1 MSWENWFPIFSI
13 SHKGFLL
20 PEKIDCFTSF
30 LSSTVKYNGSNFMF
44 SRLILSAAYCNK
56 FSRGKGYDQRLG
68 LYVEG

>member
-1 MSWENWFPIFSI
+1 
-13 SHKGFLL
+13 
-20 PEKIDCFTSF
+20 
-30 LSSTVKYNGSNFMF
+30 MF